1 MRFGFDP
8 RKDAANR
15 RKHGVPLSFGARI
28 FDDANY
34 LLIPTFREQDGE
46 DRYKVVRCRRRALDG
61 GSYHPRRRRALHFG
75 EEEQ

>member
-8 RKDAANR
+8 GKDAANR

-46 DRYKVVRCRRRALDG
+46 DRYKVVGAASTARAGRRFTSSAMAPCASFR
-61 GSYHPRRRRALHFG
+61 
-75 EEEQ
+75 